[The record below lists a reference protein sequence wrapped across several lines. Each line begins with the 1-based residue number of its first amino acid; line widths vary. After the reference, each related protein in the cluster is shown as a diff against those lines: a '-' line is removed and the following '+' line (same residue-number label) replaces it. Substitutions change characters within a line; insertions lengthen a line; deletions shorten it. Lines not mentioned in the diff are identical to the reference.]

1 MGEFFRFKYVNNL
14 QMLEKNI
21 RSLYK
26 KKIQKLTDPIYFS
39 FIPTK
44 AA

>member
-21 RSLYK
+21 RSLHK
-26 KKIQKLTDPIYFS
+26 KNPKTH
-39 FIPTK
+39 
-44 AA
+44 